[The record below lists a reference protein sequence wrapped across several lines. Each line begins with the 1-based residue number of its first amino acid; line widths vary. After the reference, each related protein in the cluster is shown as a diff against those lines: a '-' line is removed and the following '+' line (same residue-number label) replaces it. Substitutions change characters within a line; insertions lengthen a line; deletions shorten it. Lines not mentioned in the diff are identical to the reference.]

1 MQPLTCYACSRD
13 DAESLPLELIE
24 ELGLR
29 FHAAHTDADAMARV
43 AIRRMQLAK
52 DVVCRVPF
60 CVTVEAEA
68 FGARI
73 KVPDDEGGPRCSE
86 YCCRQMEELSAL
98 QPMDLTRGRIATVLD
113 SLSLLRDQGSVVT
126 LNVEGPFT
134 ILSFLIDSS
143 SLFRG
148 LISHRHILEQA
159 LALIEESLV
168 RYIREGIR
176 RGAMIISYA
185 DPTGALEIFGPKLYR
200 EVVGAS
206 SYRILHALERERDGA
221 LIHLCG
227 QKSRSLE
234 KVGLCTAHSVP
245 APSGMTYGDSLC
257 HFVQAKTPAFLG
269 HNCMKSSNLAL
280 NRPTL
285 WQIRLKEAQP

>member
-13 DAESLPLELIE
+13 DSESIPLELIE
-24 ELGLR
+24 ELGLSFR
-29 FHAAHTDADAMARV
+29 AAHTDASAMARI

-52 DVVCRVPF
+52 EVICRVPF

-86 YCCRQMEELSAL
+86 YRFRNMEELAGL
-98 QPMDLTRGRIATVLD
+98 QPMDLTCGRIATVLD
-113 SLSLLRDQGSVVT
+113 SLALLRDQGRVVT

-134 ILSFLIDSS
+134 ILSFLVDSAP
-143 SLFRG
+143 LFRG
-148 LISHRHILEQA
+148 LISHRHILEEA
-159 LALIEESLV
+159 LSLIEASLV
-168 RYIREGIR
+168 GYIREGIR
-176 RGAMIISYA
+176 CGAMIISYA

-206 SYRILHALERERDGA
+206 TYRIMRELESDSNGA

-234 KVGLCTAHSVP
+234 KVGLCTAHAVQV
-245 APSGMTYGDSLC
+245 PSGMTYGDSLC
-257 HFVQAKTPAFLG
+257 QFVQAKTPAFLG
-269 HNCMKSSNLAL
+269 HNCMKSCNLAL

-285 WQIRLKEAQP
+285 WQIRLQEA

>member
-13 DAESLPLELIE
+13 DSENIPPELIE
-24 ELGLR
+24 ELGLS
-29 FHAAHTDADAMARV
+29 FYAAHTDADAMARV

-52 DVVCRVPF
+52 DVICRVPF

-86 YCCRQMEELSAL
+86 YRFCRMEEVSGL

-113 SLSLLRDQGSVVT
+113 SLALLRDQGSVAT
-126 LNVEGPFT
+126 LNIEGPFT
-134 ILSFLIDSS
+134 ILSFLIDSAT
-143 SLFRG
+143 LFRG
-148 LISHRHILEQA
+148 LISHRQILEEA
-159 LALIEESLV
+159 LSLIEASLV

-176 RGAMIISYA
+176 RGAKIISYA

-206 SYRILHALERERDGA
+206 TYRILHELEKDSDGT

-234 KVGLCTAHSVP
+234 KVGLCTAHPVQ

-257 HFVQAKTPAFLG
+257 HFVLAKTPAFLG

-285 WQIRLKEAQP
+285 WQIRLNEV

>member
-13 DAESLPLELIE
+13 DAESIPPELIE
-24 ELGLR
+24 ELGLS
-29 FHAAHTDADAMARV
+29 FYAAHTEASAMARV
-43 AIRRMQLAK
+43 AIRRMQLAG

-68 FGARI
+68 LGARI

-86 YCCRQMEELSAL
+86 YRFQRMEELSGL

-113 SLSLLRDQGSVVT
+113 SLPLLHGQGGVAT

-134 ILSFLIDSS
+134 ILSFLIDSAT
-143 SLFRG
+143 LFRG
-148 LISHRHILEQA
+148 LISHRPILEQA
-159 LALIEESLV
+159 LALIEASLV

-176 RGAMIISYA
+176 RGAGIISYA

-206 SYRILHALERERDGA
+206 TYRILRELEKDSDRA

-234 KVGLCTAHSVP
+234 KVGLCTAQSVP
-245 APSGMTYGDSLC
+245 APAGMTYGDSLC

-285 WQIRLKEAQP
+285 WQIRLKEERS